1 MDTKLKKISYP
12 VWTKITA
19 FAVAVACG
27 VMLWSLTLDFSA
39 GGSSPESAFSK
50 SYFET
55 NDYYGEMINAA
66 QLALSA
72 LQLARGD
79 YGDADG
85 LSAEW
90 ESAARDFRY
99 EAERDVIEK
108 YEDYYQSIYGTSLF
122 PRTAYQGGD
131 EDTIIQERIRADKAE
146 EINRREIQLRQEH
159 YQTIQNGVNQ
169 GLQGFY
175 YYASDGQ
182 TTVTNA
188 ENPSQAFFTSRQ
200 TYYIL
205 ENGQVGADSNL
216 WPLMRSAFY
225 VPNSHNIAFPTLYVS
240 MKDAYLAGKAAA
252 YQTERDAA
260 TQYVVRCAGL
270 GLLFLL
276 CLAYLIL
283 SAGRTG
289 WKSGVR
295 LNFLDRIYS
304 DVNVI
309 LLILSLCLCMVGIDF
324 RTVFYRIVNST
335 CTALALALALLLL
348 LSLVRRF
355 KDHTLLRHSL
365 IWAIAARIGRILND
379 LLHNRLF
386 VLLPGR
392 EFRTF
397 ADGVRRIQQGEPG
410 FQIEIQKDR
419 HLQALAGDINSISSG
434 LQASVDRQLRAE
446 RMKTEL
452 ITNVSHD
459 LKTPLTSII
468 NYAGLLAKEHLQP
481 DFANDYVKIISQKS
495 EKLKDLTNDLF
506 EISKAQ
512 SGNIDIHP
520 ERLEL
525 GELLQQS
532 MAELSD
538 RIAASSLDFRVSCPA
553 GGCHI
558 MADGRKLS
566 RVVENLL
573 GNILKYAME
582 NSRVYIDIKQQDGK
596 CVMEFKNISSYE
608 MNFDAEEI
616 MERFTRGDQS
626 RTTQGN
632 GLGLA
637 IAKSYVEACGGQ
649 FRIVVDG
656 DLFKAVLL
664 FDLEK

>member
-12 VWTKITA
+12 IWTKITA
-19 FAVAVACG
+19 FVIAVACG
-27 VMLWSLTLDFSA
+27 VMLWSLTLDFAA

-55 NDYYGEMINAA
+55 NDYYGEMMNAA

-79 YGDADG
+79 YGSADG
-85 LSAEW
+85 LPVQW

-99 EAERDVIEK
+99 EAERDIIEK
-108 YEDYYQSIYGTSLF
+108 YEDYYRSIYGTSLF
-122 PRTAYQGGD
+122 PRTAYQSGD
-131 EDTIIQERIRADKAE
+131 ENTIIQERIRTDKAE
-146 EINRREIQLRQEH
+146 EINQREIQLRQEY
-159 YQTIQNGVNQ
+159 YQTIQHSVNQ

-175 YYASDGQ
+175 YYGSDGQ
-182 TTVTNA
+182 TTVTNVDSP
-188 ENPSQAFFTSRQ
+188 NPAFFTSRQ

-205 ENGQVGADSNL
+205 ENGQVSADSNL
-216 WPLMRSAFY
+216 WPLMHSSFFM
-225 VPNSHNIAFPTLYVS
+225 PNSQSVAFPTLYVS
-240 MKDAYLAGKAAA
+240 MTDDYLARRTAA

-260 TQYVVRCAGL
+260 TQYVVRCTWL

-289 WKSGVR
+289 WKSEVR
-295 LNFLDRIYS
+295 LNSLDRIYS
-304 DVNVI
+304 DINVV
-309 LLILSLCLCMVGIDF
+309 LLILSLCLCMIGIDF
-324 RTVFYRIVNST
+324 RTVFYRTVNSA
-335 CTALALALALLLL
+335 CTAIALTLALLLL
-348 LSLVRRF
+348 LSLVRRM

-365 IWAIAARIGRILND
+365 IWTIAAWIWRVLGD

-386 VLLPGR
+386 VLLSGR

-397 ADGVRRIQQGEPG
+397 ADGVHRIQQGEPG

-419 HLQALAGDINSISSG
+419 HLKALAGDVNSISSG

-468 NYAGLLAKEHLQP
+468 NYTGLLAKEQLQP

-538 RIAASSLDFRVSCPA
+538 RIAASTLDFRISCPA
-553 GGCHI
+553 DGCHI

-596 CVMEFKNISSYE
+596 CMMEFKNISSYE
-608 MNFDAEEI
+608 MNFDADEI

-656 DLFKAVLL
+656 DLFKAVII